1 MLFRYRNIICSRTKK
16 FDRQISTFWH
26 TISYSWQYSVSAKKY
41 HFSEVTQLSL
51 FSYFYLPKNITIFKG
66 RYRYAKSNLRPLK
79 IIFSLLLFISLDNLA
94 FYIL

>member
-1 MLFRYRNIICSRTKK
+1 M
-16 FDRQISTFWH
+16 
-26 TISYSWQYSVSAKKY
+26 
-41 HFSEVTQLSL
+41 
-51 FSYFYLPKNITIFKG
+51 IFKG